1 MFDRF
6 VCCGETPGEL
16 FEATCV
22 ASSAGKNRT
31 LTWDNALWGS
41 SNGNI
46 GRGILQFQNSLGH
59 SFYKDIIGRWD
70 TDGHKQPWA
79 QSALTINGNMMAG
92 GWKASE
98 SRGHQRL
105 AKIRI
110 FPKQLVIILS
120 VCFGLVSGHY
130 SQAWHLGSQLSAG
143 WDQDRKFFVKVK
155 VILCTL
161 VIRYLAY
168 TTWKLRR
175 NS

>member
-1 MFDRF
+1 
-6 VCCGETPGEL
+6 
-16 FEATCV
+16 
-22 ASSAGKNRT
+22 
-31 LTWDNALWGS
+31 
-41 SNGNI
+41 
-46 GRGILQFQNSLGH
+46 
-59 SFYKDIIGRWD
+59 
-70 TDGHKQPWA
+70 
-79 QSALTINGNMMAG
+79 MAG

-161 VIRYLAY
+161 VIRYLFGLYDLKASA
-168 TTWKLRR
+168 KQLVGQVPGDVPNRPGFLLAQFCLLVCFFCLLASALRLCACAFEEKASPGNVPNR
-175 NS
+175 ARLSISKVWWRCHDKHVRKRETRKKTH